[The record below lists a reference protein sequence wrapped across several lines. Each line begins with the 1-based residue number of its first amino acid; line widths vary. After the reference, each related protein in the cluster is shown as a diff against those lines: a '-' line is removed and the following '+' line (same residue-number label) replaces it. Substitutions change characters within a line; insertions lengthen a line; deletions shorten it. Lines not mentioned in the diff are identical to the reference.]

1 MGTKGHRHTILVV
14 DDDPHVRELYHAALR
29 FCGFDVATASDGYAA
44 LVSIEQQRPSL
55 ILLDLNMPYVDG
67 GTVLRELAA
76 HDATRSIPVI
86 VVTGEEAADKATLQA
101 AAIIR
106 KPVLPD
112 QVLPVIERE
121 LRAA

>member
-1 MGTKGHRHTILVV
+1 
-14 DDDPHVRELYHAALR
+14 
-29 FCGFDVATASDGYAA
+29 
-44 LVSIEQQRPSL
+44 
-55 ILLDLNMPYVDG
+55 
-67 GTVLRELAA
+67 
-76 HDATRSIPVI
+76 VI